1 MSQFEFLLVFVSL
14 IAAFAV
20 SDVLMCWGEEIRLR
34 RQVRHYAVHTA
45 WSLAMLFALVQVW
58 WSLWDYSSRPAW
70 TFREYIV
77 LVLPF
82 LTLSLMVYVLTPKFG
97 ERPEERDVK
106 AHYYGNT
113 PWIFGLGMLYLVFWM
128 LFAVVLLDEPLKD
141 PRSMLRSVMLVV
153 FALLALSRNERL
165 HVASAVLVLMLIV
178 LGLVGGAVRA
188 QRGATLA
195 FDPDAGERVALLRTR
210 QLWGGSLETTW
221 SRTSFSCSAGL
232 NST

>member
-70 TFREYIV
+70 TFPEYIV

-97 ERPEERDVK
+97 ETPEERDVK

-113 PWIFGLGMLYLVFWM
+113 PWIFGLGTLYLLFWM
-128 LFAVVLLDEPLKD
+128 LFAFVLLDEPIKD
-141 PRSMLRSVMLVV
+141 PRSLLRAAMLVV
-153 FALLALSRNERL
+153 FVCLALSRNERL
-165 HVASAVLVLMLIV
+165 HLASAVLVLLLIA
-178 LGLVGGAVRA
+178 LGLVRGPVRA
-188 QRGATLA
+188 QQDSTHS
-195 FDPDAGERVALLRTR
+195 FDRDAGERVVLVRPR
-210 QLWGGSLETTW
+210 QPTGGSRDTQ
-221 SRTSFSCSAGL
+221 
-232 NST
+232 